1 MLPLRQRLYAEPVFI
16 AWVFT
21 LKPTGWYVICPVPF
35 LFHLRQ
41 VHARFFSIGW
51 LCTGGLFELRVPLAP
66 ATEAGMATILVV
78 DDERIFCDLLKTV
91 LESHGHEVFAAC
103 NGREALDLFSQRRP
117 QFTLLD
123 LRMPEMN
130 GIEVLRQIRT
140 IDASAAV
147 MILTAWGSDDLEK
160 QARQLGVTDFL
171 SKTLAL
177 DSVVASMQRFLP
189 PTSQAVKP
197 QSPPPDQA
205 ESPLPS
211 VEKPKEKR
219 APPKSREADRVL
231 LIGSSTDTTRFLK
244 QFLTQRG
251 FHVQVADDGPAALQ
265 RASKEMPRLIVL
277 DMDLPGMGGPA
288 VIRKLRARQYTGG
301 IIMLSSADDDTSVNL
316 ALDMGSVDILGK
328 PVDPERL
335 AVALQVGMLLRVK
348 EASEMPEEIV
358 KCPNGHEGQLT
369 PMQEQPDDNAST
381 PRPGWMCKVCGATVM
396 RCICGWP
403 LYRDPTTLAFADCRN
418 PDCLLAKRTSTR
430 GQKEDPERPR

>member
-1 MLPLRQRLYAEPVFI
+1 MA
-16 AWVFT
+16 
-21 LKPTGWYVICPVPF
+21 VI
-35 LFHLRQ
+35 L
-41 VHARFFSIGW
+41 I
-51 LCTGGLFELRVPLAP
+51 
-66 ATEAGMATILVV
+66 V
-78 DDERIFCDLLKTV
+78 DDERVFCDLLKTV
-91 LESHGHEVFAAC
+91 LGSHGHEVYTAYS
-103 NGREALDLFSQRRP
+103 GREALDLFSQRRP

-177 DSVVASMQRFLP
+177 DSVVASMQPFLP

-251 FHVQVADDGPAALQ
+251 FHVQVADDG
-265 RASKEMPRLIVL
+265 
-277 DMDLPGMGGPA
+277 
-288 VIRKLRARQYTGG
+288 
-301 IIMLSSADDDTSVNL
+301 TSVNL

-418 PDCLLAKRTSTR
+418 PDCLLAKRSSTR

>member
-1 MLPLRQRLYAEPVFI
+1 
-16 AWVFT
+16 
-21 LKPTGWYVICPVPF
+21 
-35 LFHLRQ
+35 
-41 VHARFFSIGW
+41 
-51 LCTGGLFELRVPLAP
+51 
-66 ATEAGMATILVV
+66 MATILVV

-91 LESHGHEVFAAC
+91 LESNGHEVFTAC

-140 IDASAAV
+140 IDASATV
-147 MILTAWGSDDLEK
+147 MILTAWGSDDLER

-189 PTSQAVKP
+189 PTPQAVEP
-197 QSPPPDQA
+197 PSPLPDQA

-219 APPKSREADRVL
+219 APPKGREADRVL
-231 LIGSSTDTTRFLK
+231 LIGSSTDTTRYLK
-244 QFLTQRG
+244 QFLAQRG
-251 FHVQVADDGPAALQ
+251 FHIQVADDGPAALQ
-265 RASKEMPRLIVL
+265 LMSKEMPRLIVI
-277 DMDLPGMGGPA
+277 DMDLPGMGGPE
-288 VIRKLRARQYTGG
+288 VIRKLRAGEYAGG
-301 IIMLSSADDDTSVNL
+301 IIMLSSADDETSVNL

-335 AVALQVGMLLRVK
+335 AVALQVAMLLRTK
-348 EASEMPEEIV
+348 EASEMPEERL

-369 PMQEQPDDNAST
+369 PMEGRPDENASA
-381 PRPGWMCKVCGATVM
+381 PQPGWMCKVCGATVM

-403 LYRDPTTLAFADCRN
+403 LYRDPSTLAFEDCRN
-418 PDCLLAKRTSTR
+418 PECILAKRSTTR
-430 GQKEDPERPR
+430 GKKEDTERPR